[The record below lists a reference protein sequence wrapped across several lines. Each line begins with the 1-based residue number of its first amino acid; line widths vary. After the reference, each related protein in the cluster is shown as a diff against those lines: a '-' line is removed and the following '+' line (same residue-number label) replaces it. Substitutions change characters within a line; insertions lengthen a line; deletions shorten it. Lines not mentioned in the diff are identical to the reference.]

1 MSDFKSCDELVE
13 HFDNHTKYL
22 IDSDTYDMI
31 RFAWE
36 EASSAVRDE
45 IKADL
50 EQTQARVA
58 ELESILIRQQCEYVK
73 GPDGFETWRDAAVSE
88 RAWRVSMKP
97 LNEVVDL
104 AREAMDIFTGPNMNE
119 RKLCA
124 ELVRLDEFYTREAQR
139 LRQQADELEQHPDG
153 DVRRKC

>member
-1 MSDFKSCDELVE
+1 MAELMELFKSSKGRYPKGNVQDEL
-13 HFDNHTKYL
+13 
-22 IDSDTYDMI
+22 
-31 RFAWE
+31 RQWA
-36 EASSAVRDE
+36 ADE
-45 IKADL
+45 ITTLRQQLAKS
-50 EQTQARVA
+50 EARLA
-58 ELESILIRQQCEYVK
+58 ELESIFIRQQGEYVK

-124 ELVRLDEFYTREAQR
+124 ELVRLDEVYTREAQR
-139 LRQQADELEQHPDG
+139 RRQQADEAERAG
-153 DVRRKC
+153 GEK